1 MHWYLQALKKYA
13 TFNGR
18 ASRAEYW
25 SFVLFNILFGI
36 GLAVLDVLLGTVTDN
51 GTGVLGTLY
60 TLAVLLPG
68 IAVAIR
74 RLHDT
79 DRSGW
84 FSLLAFV
91 PLASIVLLAFFLE
104 DGTPGPNRYG
114 SDPKGRSSAAGSPSR
129 PPAGWYQDPAGRH
142 QLRYW
147 DSERWTQHVSD
158 DGSQSTD
165 PV

>member
-1 MHWYLQALKKYA
+1 MRWYLEALKKYA
-13 TFNGR
+13 TFSGR

-25 SFVLFNILFGI
+25 WFVLFNLLFGI
-36 GLAVLDVLLGTVTDN
+36 AVGVLDVLLGTVTDD

-60 TLAVLLPG
+60 TLAILLPG

-84 FSLLAFV
+84 HMLLAFV
-91 PLASIVLLAFFLE
+91 PLANIVLLAFFLE

-114 SDPKGRSSAAGSPSR
+114 PDPKGRSSAAGSPSQT
-129 PPAGWYQDPAGRH
+129 PAGWYRDPTGRH

-147 DSERWTQHVSD
+147 DSQKWTQHVSD
-158 DGSQSTD
+158 DGLQRTD
-165 PV
+165 PM

>member
-1 MHWYLQALKKYA
+1 MRWYLQALKKYA
-13 TFNGR
+13 TFSGR

-25 SFVLFNILFGI
+25 WFVLFNLLFGI
-36 GLAVLDVLLGTVTDN
+36 AVAVLDVLLGTVTDN

-68 IAVAIR
+68 IAVAVR

-84 FSLLAFV
+84 FILLAFV
-91 PLASIVLLAFFLE
+91 PLANIALLAFLLE
-104 DGTPGPNRYG
+104 DGTSGPNRYG
-114 SDPKGRSSAAGSPSR
+114 PDPKGRPSAAGSPSQT
-129 PPAGWYQDPAGRH
+129 PAGWYQDPTGRH

-147 DSERWTQHVSD
+147 DSQRWTQHVSD
-158 DGSQSTD
+158 DGLQSID
-165 PV
+165 PM